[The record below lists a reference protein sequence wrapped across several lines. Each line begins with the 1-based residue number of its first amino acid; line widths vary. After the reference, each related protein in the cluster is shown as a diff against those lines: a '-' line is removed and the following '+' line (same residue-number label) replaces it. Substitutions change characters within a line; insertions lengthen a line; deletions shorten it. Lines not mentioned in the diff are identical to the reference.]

1 MILKN
6 LQLLKKSMEENGWC
20 IDSFLFN
27 YNKSNYIVL
36 VKLYDPKEER
46 PQYALLKLEFL
57 KQDDIQNKLLVPANS
72 YRLMVETKKLREYF
86 GLKYGENIG
95 EIMKQFSVYFSKYIP
110 TKVINNKND
119 IQKKVMCISLNKDSS
134 ENPNKIYCYKVKRN
148 SKRADGTLRERS
160 VYNDNKT
167 RILRPEL
174 YEVLGIDKNLSFCY
188 YENPEDEKSDTEIIL
203 NWTKRK
209 NI

>member
-57 KQDDIQNKLLVPANS
+57 KQDDIQNKLLTLTWV
-72 YRLMVETKKLREYF
+72 
-86 GLKYGENIG
+86 
-95 EIMKQFSVYFSKYIP
+95 
-110 TKVINNKND
+110 ND
-119 IQKKVMCISLNKDSS
+119 IIKL
-134 ENPNKIYCYKVKRN
+134 
-148 SKRADGTLRERS
+148 TS
-160 VYNDNKT
+160 VG
-167 RILRPEL
+167 RPT
-174 YEVLGIDKNLSFCY
+174 YAMKGSI
-188 YENPEDEKSDTEIIL
+188 
-203 NWTKRK
+203 
-209 NI
+209 